1 MDEERVLQLLESRGI
16 VESVMQ
22 SLQLDGK
29 RERKGEV
36 GRRGDREED
45 MGADDDTTKEGER
58 GCVCEEVRLEKMVEE
73 VSERLDQ
80 RTGEEVPKRG
90 IYIYLHMSYV
100 YYIEV

>member
-45 MGADDDTTKEGER
+45 MGADDDTTKEGGR

-73 VSERLDQ
+73 VSDRLDQ
-80 RTGEEVPKRG
+80 RTGEEVPKTG
-90 IYIYLHMSYV
+90 IYIYLHM
-100 YYIEV
+100 YIILKYES

>member
-1 MDEERVLQLLESRGI
+1 MLQLLESRGI

-36 GRRGDREED
+36 GWREDREED
-45 MGADDDTTKEGER
+45 MGVDDDTTKEGGR
-58 GCVCEEVRLEKMVEE
+58 GCVGEEVRLEKMVGE
-73 VSERLDQ
+73 VSDRLDQ

-90 IYIYLHMSYV
+90 IYNILTHV
-100 YYIEV
+100 YTSTTY